1 MLTIFNYSMQMISF
15 EEKTNAMNLAR
26 ESEGVPHI
34 ALSMLK

>member
-1 MLTIFNYSMQMISF
+1 VQMISV
-15 EEKTNAMNLAR
+15 EEKNAMNLAR